1 MTKEKDREDKRK
13 KIVEWKMER
22 RGSKDKVARADKLKL
37 SSNRKQHT
45 SLRRWTQRKRGPEIL
60 TEQHDATRKTDDPE
74 RKEIDG
80 PESEK

>member
-1 MTKEKDREDKRK
+1 MTKQKDSEDKRK

-22 RGSKDKVARADKLKL
+22 MGSKNKVVRADKLKL

-45 SLRRWTQRKRGPEIL
+45 SLRWTQRKRGPEIL
-60 TEQHDATRKTDDPE
+60 TEQHDTTRKTDDPE
-74 RKEIDG
+74 GKEIDG

>member
-1 MTKEKDREDKRK
+1 MTKQKDREDKRK

-22 RGSKDKVARADKLKL
+22 MGSKNKVVRADKLKL

-45 SLRRWTQRKRGPEIL
+45 SLRRWTQRKRGPGIL
-60 TEQHDATRKTDDPE
+60 TEQHDTTRKTDDPE